1 MGKTAGRCPRHILIY
16 GPPAAGK
23 LTVARFLAERYDVK
37 LLDNHLTLDVAL
49 RLFSFGTKECS
60 ELVERMRLDL
70 LEAAGRA
77 GLSVVSTLV
86 FSHPGDRGHIGRLLE
101 ASDKAG
107 AVMSFVQ
114 LRPLLPVLEER
125 VIQPSR
131 QGTRKVQDVAML
143 GRMLETY
150 DLMSPIHEDDFS
162 IDNSELAAEEVAA
175 MIASLVGIEPA
186 T

>member
-1 MGKTAGRCPRHILIY
+1 MGQTAGRCPRHILIY

-23 LTVARFLAERYDVK
+23 LTVARCLAARYDLK

-49 RLFSFGTKECS
+49 RLFSFGTKECW

-77 GLSVVSTLV
+77 GLNVVSTLV
-86 FSHPGDRGHIGRLLE
+86 FSHPDDRGHISRLLE
-101 ASDKAG
+101 ASDRAG

-114 LRPLLPVLEER
+114 LRPRRPVLEER

-131 QGTRKVQDVAML
+131 QGTRKVGDVAVL
-143 GRMLETY
+143 GRMLEKY
-150 DLMSPIHEDDFS
+150 DLLTPINEDDFS
-162 IDNSELAAEEVAA
+162 IDNSELAAEEVAS
-175 MIASLVGIEPA
+175 MIASMVGIEPA
-186 T
+186 G